1 MAVPCASADQRWLKR
16 PPEGEKKRGGRR
28 RERRG
33 ESPSLRRSR
42 RGESQRGEQDKIE
55 RTGENELGRRRG
67 ATGARPVIY
76 PSPFNGQIQR
86 STRAGEG
93 HQRLARL
100 AGSEAAVPHL

>member
-1 MAVPCASADQRWLKR
+1 MAVPCASVGQRWLKR

-55 RTGENELGRRRG
+55 RTGENELGRRGRDRLY
-67 ATGARPVIY
+67 TH
-76 PSPFNGQIQR
+76 PSPSNGQIQR
-86 STRAGEG
+86 SAGAGEG
-93 HQRLARL
+93 HQRFVRL
-100 AGSEAAVPHL
+100 AGSEATVPHL